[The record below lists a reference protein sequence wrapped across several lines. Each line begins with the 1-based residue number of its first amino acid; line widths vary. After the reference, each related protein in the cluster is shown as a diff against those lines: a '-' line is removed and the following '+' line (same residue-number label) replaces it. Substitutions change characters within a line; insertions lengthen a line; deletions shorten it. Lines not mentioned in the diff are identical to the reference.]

1 MDRERC
7 FNECIDRHLPMLR
20 SVAYRIVGNCA
31 DADEAIQQSM
41 FAAWRRF
48 DTFRGQSQMSS
59 WIYRITVNE
68 SYNILRKRRR
78 ESEKIA
84 EYAKQAGDM
93 ESDSD
98 DPQLRRLEK
107 EIGRLPE
114 LYRAAIQIGVLT
126 GLDGAVA
133 AERLGCSANTLY
145 QRIFKAKA
153 LLRKAMRE
161 ASDEDE

>member
-48 DTFRGQSQMSS
+48 DTFRGRSRMSS

-84 EYAKQAGDM
+84 EYAKHAGEPDP
-93 ESDSD
+93 D
-98 DPQLRRLEK
+98 DPQLRRLEE

-114 LYRAAIQIGVLT
+114 LYRAAIQIGVLA
-126 GLDGAVA
+126 GLDGAAA

-161 ASDEDE
+161 ASDEE